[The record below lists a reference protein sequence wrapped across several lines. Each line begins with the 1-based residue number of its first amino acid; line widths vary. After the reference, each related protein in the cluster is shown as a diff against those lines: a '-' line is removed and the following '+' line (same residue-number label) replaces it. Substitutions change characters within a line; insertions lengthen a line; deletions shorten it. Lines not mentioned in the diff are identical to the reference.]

1 MKIFIT
7 GSSGFI
13 GFHLSKKLLDKGHKV
28 HGFDSMN
35 NYYDIRLK
43 KARYKILNKYK
54 EFSFTKGKLESQK
67 TLSNSILKFKPK
79 IIIHLA
85 AQAGV
90 RYSIEKPRV
99 YLNSNISG
107 TYNLFEACRINRV
120 KRIIFASSAHVI
132 GFHNRKNRI
141 DEKCTLRPD
150 SHYAVSKCFGEA
162 LASLYS
168 DKYDIKTMS
177 IRIGSVLPQPT
188 DERFLST
195 WISFRDLVHLVD
207 IGLKSSKLHCSVVYG
222 ISKNKRSWW
231 KNNSAYKLGYKP
243 KDNAE
248 KFIKNSISKNERK
261 DSIALKFHGGVFT
274 SDKFKGNLRDIL
286 KK

>member
-1 MKIFIT
+1 MKKIKKVLIT
-7 GSSGFI
+7 GAAGLCGSVLYDG
-13 GFHLSKKLLDKGHKV
+13 LVKKG
-28 HGFDSMN
+28 
-35 NYYDIRLK
+35 
-43 KARYKILNKYK
+43 YKIICCDKKITPSNAAKKIKLKVSDKIKKIDLKNFKSLVK
-54 EFSFTKGKLESQK
+54 ITKGIDAAIHFGGIPRHTPKEDIYSKILE
-67 TLSNSILKFKPK
+67 N
-79 IIIHLA
+79 
-85 AQAGV
+85 
-90 RYSIEKPRV
+90 
-99 YLNSNISG
+99 NISG

-168 DKYDIKTMS
+168 DKYNIKTMS

-261 DSIALKFHGGVFT
+261 DPIALKFHGGVFT
-274 SDKFKGNLRDIL
+274 SDKFKGNLKDIL

>member
-1 MKIFIT
+1 MKKIKKVLIT
-7 GSSGFI
+7 GAAGLCGSVLYDGLI
-13 GFHLSKKLLDKGHKV
+13 KKG
-28 HGFDSMN
+28 
-35 NYYDIRLK
+35 
-43 KARYKILNKYK
+43 YKIICCDKKITPSNAAKKIKLKVSDKIKKIDLKNFKSLVK
-54 EFSFTKGKLESQK
+54 ITKGIDAAIHFGGIPRHTPKEDIYSKILE
-67 TLSNSILKFKPK
+67 N
-79 IIIHLA
+79 
-85 AQAGV
+85 
-90 RYSIEKPRV
+90 
-99 YLNSNISG
+99 NISG

-168 DKYDIKTMS
+168 DKYNIKTMS

-261 DSIALKFHGGVFT
+261 DPIALKFHGGVFT
-274 SDKFKGNLRDIL
+274 SDKFKGNLKDIL

>member
-1 MKIFIT
+1 MKKIKKILIT
-7 GSSGFI
+7 GAAGLCGTVLYDGLLKRGYRIISCDKQTLPSNAAKKINLKVNKKIKKIDLRNFKSLIKITKGIDAAIHFGGI
-13 GFHLSKKLLDKGHKV
+13 PRHTSKE
-28 HGFDSMN
+28 
-35 NYYDIRLK
+35 DIY
-43 KARYKILNKYK
+43 YKILDN
-54 EFSFTKGKLESQK
+54 
-67 TLSNSILKFKPK
+67 
-79 IIIHLA
+79 
-85 AQAGV
+85 
-90 RYSIEKPRV
+90 
-99 YLNSNISG
+99 NISG
-107 TYNLFEACRINRV
+107 TYNLFEACRINKV

-132 GFHNRKNRI
+132 GFHNRKKKI

-168 DKYDIKTMS
+168 DKYNIKTMS
-177 IRIGSVLPQPT
+177 IRIGSVLPKPT

-207 IGLKSSKLHCSVVYG
+207 VGLQSLKLHCSVVYG

-231 KNNSAYKLGYKP
+231 KNTSAYKLGYKP

-248 KFIKNSISKNERK
+248 KYLSNSITKNEKK
-261 DSIALKFHGGVFT
+261 DPIALKFYGGVFT
-274 SDKFKGNLRDIL
+274 SDQFKGNLRDIL

>member
-1 MKIFIT
+1 MKKIKKVLIT
-7 GSSGFI
+7 GAAGLCGSVLYDGLI
-13 GFHLSKKLLDKGHKV
+13 KKG
-28 HGFDSMN
+28 
-35 NYYDIRLK
+35 
-43 KARYKILNKYK
+43 YKIICCDKKITPSNAAKKIKIKVSDKIKKIDLKNFKSLIK
-54 EFSFTKGKLESQK
+54 ITKGIDAAIHFGGIPRHTPKEDIYSKILE
-67 TLSNSILKFKPK
+67 N
-79 IIIHLA
+79 
-85 AQAGV
+85 
-90 RYSIEKPRV
+90 
-99 YLNSNISG
+99 NISG

-261 DSIALKFHGGVFT
+261 DPIALKFHGGVFT
-274 SDKFKGNLRDIL
+274 SDKFKGNLKDIL

>member
-1 MKIFIT
+1 MKKIKKVLIT
-7 GSSGFI
+7 GAAGLCGGVLYDGLI
-13 GFHLSKKLLDKGHKV
+13 KKG
-28 HGFDSMN
+28 
-35 NYYDIRLK
+35 
-43 KARYKILNKYK
+43 YKIICCDKKITPSNAAKKIKIKVSDKIKKIDLKNFKSLIK
-54 EFSFTKGKLESQK
+54 ITKGIDAAIHFGGIPRHTPKEDIYSKILE
-67 TLSNSILKFKPK
+67 N
-79 IIIHLA
+79 
-85 AQAGV
+85 
-90 RYSIEKPRV
+90 
-99 YLNSNISG
+99 NISG

-195 WISFRDLVHLVD
+195 WISFRDLVHLVE

-261 DSIALKFHGGVFT
+261 DPIALKFHGGVFT
-274 SDKFKGNLRDIL
+274 SDKFKGNLKDIL

>member
-1 MKIFIT
+1 MKKIKKVLIT
-7 GSSGFI
+7 GAAGLCGSVLYDGLI
-13 GFHLSKKLLDKGHKV
+13 KKG
-28 HGFDSMN
+28 
-35 NYYDIRLK
+35 
-43 KARYKILNKYK
+43 YKIICCDKKITPSNAAKKIKLKVSDKIKKIDLKNFKSLVK
-54 EFSFTKGKLESQK
+54 ITKGIDAVIHFGGIPRHTPKEDIYSKILE
-67 TLSNSILKFKPK
+67 N
-79 IIIHLA
+79 
-85 AQAGV
+85 
-90 RYSIEKPRV
+90 
-99 YLNSNISG
+99 NISG
-107 TYNLFEACRINRV
+107 TYNLFEACRINKV

-132 GFHNRKNRI
+132 GFHNRKNKI

-177 IRIGSVLPQPT
+177 IRIGSVLPKPT

-231 KNNSAYKLGYKP
+231 KNNIAYELGYKP

-248 KFIKNSISKNERK
+248 KYLKHAISKNERK
-261 DSIALKFHGGVFT
+261 DPIALKFHGGVFT

>member
-1 MKIFIT
+1 MKKIKKVLIT
-7 GSSGFI
+7 GAAGLCGSVLYDGLI
-13 GFHLSKKLLDKGHKV
+13 KKG
-28 HGFDSMN
+28 
-35 NYYDIRLK
+35 
-43 KARYKILNKYK
+43 YKIICCDKKITPSNAAKKIKIKVSDKIKKIDLKNFKSLIK
-54 EFSFTKGKLESQK
+54 ITKGIDAAIHFGGIPRHTPKEDIYSKILE
-67 TLSNSILKFKPK
+67 N
-79 IIIHLA
+79 
-85 AQAGV
+85 
-90 RYSIEKPRV
+90 
-99 YLNSNISG
+99 NISG

-261 DSIALKFHGGVFT
+261 DPIALKFHGGVFT
-274 SDKFKGNLRDIL
+274 SDKFKGNLKAIL